1 LRSFSFLLWA
11 YLTEIE
17 EITKGQG
24 KVVPFNQNQV
34 VQNLEG
40 GIVEDIL
47 VRQGEK
53 VTKGQLL
60 ARIQNVKSESSFEEK
75 QLKMNALKAKAARL
89 YFEANDL
96 PFNPPQALLDE
107 IPTQLKDEENLY
119 YSDIERLEG
128 ELQVTQDQLQQ
139 RYAELREAE
148 SKYKHLRQSYKL
160 MREEVAVAEPLVRQ
174 GLQSRV
180 DFLKLKRE
188 ANSMLEQKEAARLAI
203 PKIQST
209 IKEVKNKLRQSRT
222 EFRNKAAKEWN
233 QVSAELEQL
242 ESSSIALK
250 DQVQRTEVLSPVDG
264 IILKNHINT
273 IGGVIKPG
281 ADIFEIVPTQDK
293 LLIETKIKPSDI
305 AFLYPDQRAMIKF
318 SAYDFAIY
326 GGMEGHLTK
335 ISADT
340 DTDKKGNSFYIVYVQ
355 ADKMVFSKTTQ
366 SLDIIPGMTAS
377 IDIVTGKKSILDYIL
392 KPILK
397 SKQYALSER

>member
-1 LRSFSFLLWA
+1 
-11 YLTEIE
+11 
-17 EITKGQG
+17 
-24 KVVPFNQNQV
+24 
-34 VQNLEG
+34 
-40 GIVEDIL
+40 
-47 VRQGEK
+47 
-53 VTKGQLL
+53 
-60 ARIQNVKSESSFEEK
+60 
-75 QLKMNALKAKAARL
+75 
-89 YFEANDL
+89 
-96 PFNPPQALLDE
+96 
-107 IPTQLKDEENLY
+107 
-119 YSDIERLEG
+119 
-128 ELQVTQDQLQQ
+128 
-139 RYAELREAE
+139 
-148 SKYKHLRQSYKL
+148 